1 MYSTFFISL
10 HTQRR
15 EKIQKKGR
23 KKEMNQYEIWLAK
36 EQQWN
41 DDRIKAAAQRN
52 RRYLLLCPLL
62 FALVSSAINLFSG
75 GEIRNVLTSAL
86 GGAVFGAAAALIALP
101 ILHFFGHKTSSESYM
116 EALKKQT
123 ALLSPE
129 QREEMALQLMSADA
143 VCIRYKT
150 DMNSAYPYEKAV
162 AAKDYFLSSAYGTD
176 HPLLLKLDQVSQ
188 VQTDIQSFSYRAGS
202 GGYRLG
208 IKQYYYTIQFC
219 FYDKNP
225 ALSDKTEATIMLD
238 HQDIRDQIVE
248 AIKRQA
254 RI

>member
-1 MYSTFFISL
+1 
-10 HTQRR
+10 
-15 EKIQKKGR
+15 
-23 KKEMNQYEIWLAK
+23 MNQYEIWLAK

-52 RRYLLLCPLL
+52 RRYLLLCPPL
-62 FALVSSAINLFSG
+62 FALVSGAINLFSG

>member
-1 MYSTFFISL
+1 
-10 HTQRR
+10 
-15 EKIQKKGR
+15 
-23 KKEMNQYEIWLAK
+23 MNQYEIWLAK

-41 DDRIKAAAQRN
+41 DDRVKAAAQRN
-52 RRYLLLCPLL
+52 RRYLLLCPPVC
-62 FALVSSAINLFSG
+62 ALVIGAINLFCG
-75 GEIRNVLTSAL
+75 GDIRNVLTCTLYGAIF
-86 GGAVFGAAAALIALP
+86 GAVISLLSLP
-101 ILHFFGHKTSSESYM
+101 ILHFFGHKPSSDSYM

-143 VCIRYKT
+143 VCIQYKT

-188 VQTDIQSFSYRAGS
+188 IQTDTQSFTYRTIGN
-202 GGYRLG
+202 GYRLRM
-208 IKQYYYTIQFC
+208 KQYYYTIQFC
-219 FYDKNP
+219 FYEKNP
-225 ALSDKTEATIMLD
+225 ALSDAADATVALNSKE
-238 HQDIRDQIVE
+238 IRDQIVDS
-248 AIKRQA
+248 IKRQA